1 MHEIAFYRYN
11 IKSQEL
17 AKLKVFPMS
26 PDALN
31 LIKLKGRVFIQFSR
45 SNTTKY
51 KHSYMVK
58 SKAKAQKFG
67 ILECNC
73 EHSV

>member
-31 LIKLKGRVFIQFSR
+31 LIKLKGQGFSY
-45 SNTTKY
+45 SFQGQTPQNTNI
-51 KHSYMVK
+51 H
-58 SKAKAQKFG
+58 
-67 ILECNC
+67 IW
-73 EHSV
+73 